1 MVPRSRDRESRV
13 RRRGT
18 DRRLEFDVVESRVLL
33 SAGPQLDTTA
43 AHAAVVQHAAATL
56 VSGQQPTVSNQ
67 AKFLARAYADGK
79 AIAYSST
86 VRKVGVSYAKLAF
99 SSDATKVGLAYLRA
113 VIRGEGKT
121 IEQLNHTR
129 LVKKVGNDFT
139 QLSRS
144 PFVKWVGNGFSHFGQ
159 AVAGQFNHLFLH
171 QSSTP
176 TAKKTT

>member
-1 MVPRSRDRESRV
+1 MVRWSRDREGHA

-18 DRRLEFDVVESRVLL
+18 DRRLEFDAVEARVLL
-33 SAGPQLDTTA
+33 SAGSQPSVA
-43 AHAAVVQHAAATL
+43 ARAAVVQHAAASL
-56 VSGQQPTVSNQ
+56 VSDQKPTVANQ
-67 AKFLARAYADGK
+67 AKFVARAYADGK
-79 AIAYSST
+79 AIAYSPT
-86 VRKVGVSYAKLAF
+86 VRKVGVSYAKIAF
-99 SSDATKVGLAYLRA
+99 SRDAAKVGLAYVRA

-129 LVKKVGNDFT
+129 LVKKVGDQFT

-171 QSSTP
+171 QSSKP
-176 TAKKTT
+176 AAKTVK